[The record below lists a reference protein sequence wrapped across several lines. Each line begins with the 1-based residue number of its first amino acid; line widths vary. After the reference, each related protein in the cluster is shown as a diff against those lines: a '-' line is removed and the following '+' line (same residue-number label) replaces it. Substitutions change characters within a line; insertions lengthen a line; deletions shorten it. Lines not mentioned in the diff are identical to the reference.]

1 MVMRLKSMNKKA
13 RQHMKLDLQLI
24 TVLLLAFVLSFAFFR
39 IDLTAEKRYTLSP
52 YTKKVLKSL
61 DDSVYVKVYLDGELN
76 IPFRKMQ
83 QSLRETLDEFR
94 VYGKDNLRYSFINP
108 FESTDAA
115 VRKDMFNRLS
125 EKGLKPTNIL
135 ANEKEGGSS
144 EKIIFPG
151 ALISYKGVEIPVNL
165 LKNNPRV
172 SAEENIN
179 NSIQA
184 IEFELIKVISSRAK
198 DTSGKVAFIEGHGE
212 LDEYQTEDLSKELSL
227 YYDVFRGK
235 ISGQP
240 GELDDYT
247 AVIVAKPQTRF
258 SEQEKYVLDQ
268 YIMKGGKVM
277 WFLDRVDISMDSL
290 AAGSA
295 LAMINDLNLDDML
308 FRYGVRINPVLL
320 QDLQCNIIPVNVA
333 LEGNNPDFRPAPWY
347 YFPLLTAPPDNPVTR
362 NLNMIRTEFVN
373 TIDTI
378 GARKGTKKTVLLRS
392 SASSRLVEAPVILS
406 LDEIRADPTRLD
418 FRKSWLPVAVMLNG
432 TFESVF
438 RNRMISDIVP
448 LSKASFIPQSLPT
461 GMLVVADGDVIR
473 NDVRITPGEIISLPL
488 GFDRYTQQTFGNKDF
503 VMNALHYLAGNEE
516 LISLR
521 SRDITLRLLDKAKI
535 REDRIFWVILNTV
548 LPVIVIVLA
557 GILYNLFRK
566 RKYSKA

>member
-172 SAEENIN
+172 SA
-179 NSIQA
+179 A
-184 IEFELIKVISSRAK
+184 
-198 DTSGKVAFIEGHGE
+198 
-212 LDEYQTEDLSKELSL
+212 
-227 YYDVFRGK
+227 
-235 ISGQP
+235 
-240 GELDDYT
+240 
-247 AVIVAKPQTRF
+247 
-258 SEQEKYVLDQ
+258 
-268 YIMKGGKVM
+268 
-277 WFLDRVDISMDSL
+277 
-290 AAGSA
+290 
-295 LAMINDLNLDDML
+295 
-308 FRYGVRINPVLL
+308 
-320 QDLQCNIIPVNVA
+320 
-333 LEGNNPDFRPAPWY
+333 
-347 YFPLLTAPPDNPVTR
+347 
-362 NLNMIRTEFVN
+362 
-373 TIDTI
+373 
-378 GARKGTKKTVLLRS
+378 
-392 SASSRLVEAPVILS
+392 
-406 LDEIRADPTRLD
+406 
-418 FRKSWLPVAVMLNG
+418 
-432 TFESVF
+432 
-438 RNRMISDIVP
+438 
-448 LSKASFIPQSLPT
+448 
-461 GMLVVADGDVIR
+461 
-473 NDVRITPGEIISLPL
+473 
-488 GFDRYTQQTFGNKDF
+488 
-503 VMNALHYLAGNEE
+503 
-516 LISLR
+516 
-521 SRDITLRLLDKAKI
+521 
-535 REDRIFWVILNTV
+535 
-548 LPVIVIVLA
+548 
-557 GILYNLFRK
+557 
-566 RKYSKA
+566 